1 MTLLDESLL
10 ITSSLCV
17 ADFAWDADAASRA
30 DWVRLADH
38 ADAHSLTP
46 ILYSTWAD
54 RVPQSIRD
62 RFARAYRDNEIRN
75 THIKNELLEIH
86 HLLDQAGVPHILLK
100 GWSLIERLYLDP
112 AQRVLYDHDFLVPE
126 NCAQIGHEALRDAGF
141 RPLPAKDQWIEKHLP
156 SLWRNDGYK
165 WDGYLFDPNY
175 PRPVELHL
183 QLWETHW
190 RGLDVQ
196 PLPDPFARAQTRIIA
211 GEPMQVL
218 SDEDTVIHLAT
229 HFAGHLIEREARLNQ
244 LLDLA
249 RFVHDCSST
258 PSGVSRKARNEVE
271 GCDLDWDFVLRN
283 ANAANVTRFLYASL
297 FLAYKIFRS
306 PLPPESVWKKFEIQT
321 PPAFRDWLNENGEND
336 VLTSNYRQ
344 RHKGKDYQLTFL
356 AARSFAERLGIIRF
370 AALPPAAQLMAK
382 YKTNSRAMIPFLY
395 MRHFVERGAE
405 YGRGIM
411 PHPQPLSR
419 K

>member
-1 MTLLDESLL
+1 MTLLDEALL

-17 ADFAWDADAASRA
+17 ADSVWDADTASRA

-54 RVPQSIRD
+54 RIPQSIRD

-100 GWSLIERLYLDP
+100 GWSLIERLYPDP

-126 NCAQIGHEALRDAGF
+126 NCAQIGHEALRNAGF

-156 SLWRNDGYK
+156 SLWRNDDYK

-190 RGLDVQ
+190 RGLDVH

-218 SDEDTVIHLAT
+218 SDEDTVIHLAM

-249 RFVHDCSST
+249 RFVNQSLS
-258 PSGVSRKARNEVE
+258 
-271 GCDLDWDFVLRN
+271 LDWDLILQN
-283 ANAANVTRFLYASL
+283 ANAANVTRFVYASL
-297 FLAYKIFRS
+297 FLAHKIFRS
-306 PLPPESVWKKFEIQT
+306 SLPSESVWKNFALQT
-321 PPAFRDWLNENGEND
+321 PPTFRDWLNEYGEYD

-395 MRHFVERGAE
+395 ARHFVERGAE

-411 PHPQPLSR
+411 PHPQPL